1 MRVFVTGATGGV
13 GSAVVEKLL
22 QENFTV
28 ACLVRDTGI
37 ALDSRVT
44 KIKGSLEDIPAIIPE
59 LKEFGPETLV
69 HLAWIG
75 VDQKEKSNP
84 NQIHNLQAASDL
96 LILGKQCGIKSF
108 IGMGSES
115 EYGIQGRKLDESAK
129 TLPTSKYAIAK
140 LATGLLCEKLC
151 HDLDIKFVWLR
162 LFSSYGP
169 NDRPGSLMSL
179 LIKTLL
185 AGKPMSLSKCEQ
197 VWDYVYVK
205 DIADLISLIAKDLRV
220 GGVFNLGGDDA
231 RPLKEVVLKIKEVIG
246 GEGGLRF
253 GDIPYGHTT
262 NMHLEADISKLKKA
276 YGWAPKTSLEDGL
289 RETISWHNSN
299 RV

>member
-1 MRVFVTGATGGV
+1 MRVFVTGASGGI

-28 ACLVRDTGI
+28 ACLVRDENI
-37 ALDSRVT
+37 SLDSRIT
-44 KIKGSLEDIPAIIPE
+44 KIKGDLQEISAISSA
-59 LKEFGPETLV
+59 LNDFKPETIV

-84 NQIHNLQAASDL
+84 NQIFNLQAATDL
-96 LILGKQCGIKSF
+96 LVLGKQAGVKNF

-115 EYGIQGRKLDESAK
+115 EYGIQGRKLDETAK
-129 TLPTSKYAIAK
+129 TLPISKYAIAK

-151 HDLDIKFVWLR
+151 HDLDIKYVWLR

-169 NDRPGSLMSL
+169 RDRAGSLMSL

-205 DIADLISLIAKDLRV
+205 DIADLICLIAKDV
-220 GGVFNLGGDDA
+220 KATGVFNLGGGHA
-231 RPLKEVVLKIKEVIG
+231 RPLMETVLKIRELIG
-246 GEGGLRF
+246 SDAELKFGE
-253 GDIPYGHTT
+253 IPYGPTT
-262 NMHLEADISKLKKA
+262 NMHLEADISKLKRS
-276 YGWAPKTSLEDGL
+276 YDWAPKTSLEEGL
-289 RETISWHNSN
+289 RETISWHKGQK
-299 RV
+299 V